1 MLTCVIKSP
10 EIILFIYSHILIV
23 MAVSILSK
31 QRVLDF
37 AILSRNIISP
47 QKDESNTIELDT
59 IPLQSEEFDA
69 MFYSRK
75 NNRFNIIENIY
86 DGYVTLGVTDPFS
99 LEGKTVKGN
108 PFNLVSSVISFYE
121 HDLGVTYHNWEFTT
135 IIKVKKALQGL
146 KNIFDFYRYATAM
159 TRSELI
165 NAIFDEGGIVNGV
178 HTHILRLQ
186 LLITTTDTR
195 FKPIRIIIPYSV
207 NLKPGKLFV
216 PNYLYILSQLI
227 RNEIMPDFTQP
238 FILQGCEWADERNI
252 DKIVKTRS
260 ERRARSTYTDM
271 YMNVIDQLNAIPNYQ
286 FKLLALD
293 SLAIVDRGKVLCN
306 QNKALAQTIETLR
319 TELDECNR
327 PRPRMAALITTYAEI
342 KDVTIDSTYIYYIRD
357 YGKPYMGVFEADKI
371 AEIRKKYSLC
381 GT

>member
-1 MLTCVIKSP
+1 
-10 EIILFIYSHILIV
+10 

-59 IPLQSEEFDA
+59 IALQSEEFDA

-121 HDLGVTYHNWEFTT
+121 HDLGVTYHNWDFTT

-159 TRSELI
+159 TRSELV

-186 LLITTTDTR
+186 LLITTTDSR

-252 DKIVKTRS
+252 DKIIKRRS
-260 ERRARSTYTDM
+260 ERRATSTYNEV
-271 YMNVIDQLNAIPNYQ
+271 YMNIIDQLNAIPNYQ

-293 SLAIVDRGKVLCN
+293 SLAIVDRGKILCGE
-306 QNKALAQTIETLR
+306 NKSLKSTIETLQNQI
-319 TELDECNR
+319 EDYKN
-327 PRPRMAALITTYAEI
+327 PKPKFAAMMTASVKIEKVSIDPTY
-342 KDVTIDSTYIYYIRD
+342 VYYIRD